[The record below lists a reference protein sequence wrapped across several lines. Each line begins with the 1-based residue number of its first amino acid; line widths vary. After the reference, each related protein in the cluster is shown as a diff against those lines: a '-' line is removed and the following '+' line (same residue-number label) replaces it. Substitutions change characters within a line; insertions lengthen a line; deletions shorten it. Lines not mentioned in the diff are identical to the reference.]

1 MRWTM
6 PATRAP
12 LHSQRASRVI
22 AALTVIATTF
32 AMHAMV
38 RRASRQLK
46 MPRPDAYDQP
56 AQRLVQPD
64 EIPAEAANV
73 SNLAVSTSVRR
84 GDVDAVLV
92 NVQSDVQSARFLHGP
107 SPRKFATT

>member
-46 MPRPDAYDQP
+46 MPRPDAY
-56 AQRLVQPD
+56 AVATVWTSANS
-64 EIPAEAANV
+64 IAAR
-73 SNLAVSTSVRR
+73 SV
-84 GDVDAVLV
+84 VLQV
-92 NVQSDVQSARFLHGP
+92 H
-107 SPRKFATT
+107 